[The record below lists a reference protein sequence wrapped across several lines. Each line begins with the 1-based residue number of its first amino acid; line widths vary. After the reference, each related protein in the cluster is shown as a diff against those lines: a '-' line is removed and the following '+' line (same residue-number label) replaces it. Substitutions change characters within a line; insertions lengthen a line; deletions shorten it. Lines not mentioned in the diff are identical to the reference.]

1 MAKSRSPK
9 IVKPRPPPAKT
20 NPASRATFAE
30 KLPRTLRRMNAAAV
44 SLRAQTF
51 EFARGWLF
59 RENAA
64 NDNAAGAALLRR
76 LASDPVRYAALGSA
90 LVLNLVLLW
99 VFAANLKPATPA
111 AGERDIE
118 ARIFAAAPVIKITPL
133 DLHVDRPEPS
143 IIPVPQVDIPAPA
156 PTAISGVA
164 MSQMMAPR
172 PDPQHIN
179 VAPDLPDMFKSIG
192 TGAVIILKVL
202 VRIDGSIGDAQ
213 VVKSS
218 GDAALD
224 QVAIDH
230 VKENWRYIPAQISG
244 TPIQDWTTIMV
255 PFRA

>member
-9 IVKPRPPPAKT
+9 IGKPKPTPANA
-20 NPASRATFAE
+20 NPAPRATFAE
-30 KLPRTLRRMNAAAV
+30 TLPRTLRRMNAAAA

-51 EFARGWLF
+51 ERARGWLF
-59 RENAA
+59 RETAA
-64 NDNAAGAALLRR
+64 NDNAAGAALLRQ
-76 LASDPVRYAALGSA
+76 LASDPARYAALASA
-90 LVLNLVLLW
+90 LLLNLVLIW
-99 VFAANLKPATPA
+99 VFAANLKPAMPA
-111 AGERDIE
+111 AAERYIE
-118 ARIFAAAPVIKITPL
+118 ARIFAGPPIVKAAPL
-133 DLHVDRPEPS
+133 DLHIDKPEPS
-143 IIPVPQVDIPAPA
+143 IIPVPEIDIPAPA
-156 PTAISGVA
+156 PTAISGIA
-164 MSQMMAPR
+164 MTQMLAPR

-192 TGAVIILKVL
+192 AGAVIVLKVL

-224 QVAIDH
+224 RVAIDH

-244 TPIQDWTTIMV
+244 TPIQDWTTVMV